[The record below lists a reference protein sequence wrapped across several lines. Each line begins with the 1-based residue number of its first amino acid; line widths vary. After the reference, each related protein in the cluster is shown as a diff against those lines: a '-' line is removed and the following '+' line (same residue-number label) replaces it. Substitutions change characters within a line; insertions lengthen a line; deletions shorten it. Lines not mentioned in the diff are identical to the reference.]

1 MVTDKTVEKDRYVR
15 LYAQNH
21 ISASELEVYLA
32 DLKYQT
38 DNLRLLLESVE
49 TDLSQK
55 HERREPTETT
65 HAWLVTLRER
75 LAEVEED
82 TEEAFR
88 ARAGSS

>member
-1 MVTDKTVEKDRYVR
+1 MR

-55 HERREPTETT
+55 HERKELAETK
-65 HAWLVTLRER
+65 HAWLVTLRQR

-88 ARAGSS
+88 AGR